1 MCGKKTDPRKSM
13 AQTGT
18 LSEEKYCL
26 EVIAKT
32 QTIQTWLYRES
43 LFSAN
48 PYTIENNSSY
58 NSSYLRKIQKYFNR
72 RAIF

>member
-13 AQTGT
+13 ARTGT

-32 QTIQTWLYRES
+32 QTIQTWLYRENQ
-43 LFSAN
+43 FSAN
-48 PYTIENNSSY
+48 PYSGDLTSEVCKKS
-58 NSSYLRKIQKYFNR
+58 KIFQLMRFL
-72 RAIF
+72 FG

>member
-13 AQTGT
+13 ARTGT

-32 QTIQTWLYRES
+32 QTIQTWPYRENS
-43 LFSAN
+43 FSAN
-48 PYTIENNSSY
+48 PYSGDLTSEVCKES
-58 NSSYLRKIQKYFNR
+58 KIFQLMRFLFR
-72 RAIF
+72 

>member
-13 AQTGT
+13 ARTGT

-32 QTIQTWLYRES
+32 QTIQTWLYRENP
-43 LFSAN
+43 LN
-48 PYTIENNSSY
+48 PYSGDLTSEVCKKS
-58 NSSYLRKIQKYFNR
+58 KILQLMRFLFR
-72 RAIF
+72 